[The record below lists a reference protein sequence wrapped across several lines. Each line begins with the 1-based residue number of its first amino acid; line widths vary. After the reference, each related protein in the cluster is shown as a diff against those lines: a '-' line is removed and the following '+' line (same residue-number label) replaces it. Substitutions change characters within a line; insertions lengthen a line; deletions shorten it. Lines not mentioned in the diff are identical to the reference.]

1 MTKLLRILNEMI
13 TEAHAVPFSQTNGFP
28 QGGWRDGMPDRI
40 FRTAGRKF
48 RTAGRK
54 FRTAGIETPQGTRIP
69 KSRKEVMH
77 SSVPHTGI
85 RKRRSRVATTKNRP
99 QNENYEK
106 T

>member
-1 MTKLLRILNEMI
+1 MTKLLRVLNEMI

-48 RTAGRK
+48 RTAGR
-54 FRTAGIETPQGTRIP
+54 ETPQGTRIP

-85 RKRRSRVATTKNRP
+85 RKRRSRVTTTKNRP

>member
-1 MTKLLRILNEMI
+1 MTKLLRVLNEMI

-40 FRTAGRKF
+40 FRTAGR
-48 RTAGRK
+48 
-54 FRTAGIETPQGTRIP
+54 ETPQGTRIL